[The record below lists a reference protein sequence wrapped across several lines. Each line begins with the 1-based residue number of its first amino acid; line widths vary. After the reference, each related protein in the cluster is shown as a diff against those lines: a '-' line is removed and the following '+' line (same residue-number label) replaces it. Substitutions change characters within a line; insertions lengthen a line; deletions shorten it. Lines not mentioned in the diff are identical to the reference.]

1 MDSPSDTHSPSKM
14 SQTYSFGD
22 WRIPSPGSYTVLGP
36 SQSGKSE
43 LLIKLLKN
51 PSVWREK
58 PSIVIY
64 AAPTLEDR
72 KDYLL
77 RMKEACL
84 KADGEKSEF
93 MAMSQVPDEERVKQ
107 LINFREVPVILILDD
122 LLSFPDKHHIKKA
135 AQLGIKGCHHSKITL
150 FMCLQNPFPQGYPEM
165 VTLSRNTTGKFIM
178 YQTNDLRSIRNISSS
193 MFPDGKNFLLYC
205 LFKAKQKL
213 HCRYIFTNNHSRSDV
228 DRRYLVYTCLF
239 PSERPGKEPYHFDL
253 DYYKKDME
261 AAKQEVSSMSHSPP
275 SSPSPQKKKRREE
288 ESEPNK
294 LDDTPS
300 TSSFLPDDDASSPFP
315 LPRQ

>member
-1 MDSPSDTHSPSKM
+1 VFTDNLPAGDSFSSCHRFSHKSNFLELQIYDLLTREPLTFDMDSPSDTHSPSKM

-107 LINFREVPVILILDD
+107 LINFREYRSSLFWTIFFPFLISITSKRPLNWELKDVTIAK
-122 LLSFPDKHHIKKA
+122 LLYSCAFK
-135 AQLGIKGCHHSKITL
+135 TL
-150 FMCLQNPFPQGYPEM
+150 FH
-165 VTLSRNTTGKFIM
+165 KDI
-178 YQTNDLRSIRNISSS
+178 
-193 MFPDGKNFLLYC
+193 
-205 LFKAKQKL
+205 QKWSL
-213 HCRYIFTNNHSRSDV
+213 
-228 DRRYLVYTCLF
+228 
-239 PSERPGKEPYHFDL
+239 
-253 DYYKKDME
+253 
-261 AAKQEVSSMSHSPP
+261 
-275 SSPSPQKKKRREE
+275 
-288 ESEPNK
+288 
-294 LDDTPS
+294 
-300 TSSFLPDDDASSPFP
+300 
-315 LPRQ
+315 

>member
-1 MDSPSDTHSPSKM
+1 M

-22 WRIPSPGSYTVLGP
+22 WRIPSPGSYTVLGPSQSGKSELLIKLLKNPSVWREKPSIVIYAAPTLEDRKDYLLRMKEACLKADGIPSPGSYTVLGP

-107 LINFREVPVILILDD
+107 LINFRELPVILILDD

-253 DYYKKDME
+253 D
-261 AAKQEVSSMSHSPP
+261 
-275 SSPSPQKKKRREE
+275 
-288 ESEPNK
+288 
-294 LDDTPS
+294 
-300 TSSFLPDDDASSPFP
+300 
-315 LPRQ
+315 